1 MNSDLTFITNEA
13 GQTLKDR
20 FEVLIKDSRFFD
32 CLVGYFYSSG
42 FHAIYKSLEKT
53 EKIRI
58 LIGISTSRQVVDLVD
73 YSVNNI
79 SQASDLFLP
88 QLNPDKS
95 FSLYS
100 SSAKEQ
106 LQFQFSH
113 SQVKEEFEAITID
126 ELERSEDRK
135 ETEEGVAKFIEWIR
149 SGKLELRAY
158 PSQNIHAKLYIMT
171 FLEGDRDTGRTMSGY
186 LNL

>member
-20 FEVLIKDSRFFD
+20 FEVLIKDSQFFD

-53 EKIRI
+53 GKIQI

-73 YSVNNI
+73 DSVNAI
-79 SQASDLFLP
+79 PQTSDLFLP
-88 QLNPDKS
+88 QLDPDKL

-100 SSAKEQ
+100 SYTKEQ

-126 ELERSEDRK
+126 EFERSEDRK
-135 ETEEGVAKFIEWIR
+135 ETEGGVAKFIEWIR
-149 SGKLELRAY
+149 SGKLKQ
-158 PSQNIHAKLYIMT
+158 SSI
-171 FLEGDRDTGRTMSGY
+171 FL
-186 LNL
+186 